1 MERFLFVY
9 LFVYLVKV
17 SVYVIKGCLKLVS
30 AIFYQI
36 LIFSPNDSPLK
47 TVKNVFYFI

>member
-1 MERFLFVY
+1 MLNEAQFREVLLPQWKKY
-9 LFVYLVKV
+9 LLKL
-17 SVYVIKGCLKLVS
+17 SLKLVP

-47 TVKNVFYFI
+47 TMKNVFYFI